1 MAASVSYET
10 ELYSCPSSAAF
21 RALLDNYETEAGH
34 QEVVTDEEYQEN
46 WTFINLI
53 MEAPVMQECHRYL
66 ASKGKADEDVDGFK
80 KELYNMWF
88 KLYKRKRQD
97 RSVGWEWDVAYR
109 NEMRGQIDGL
119 VQDCSNSSA
128 LPMELLQS
136 CTKPWICHA
145 KMDESN

>member
-1 MAASVSYET
+1 MPKSSF
-10 ELYSCPSSAAF
+10 YSCPPSAAF

-97 RSVGWEWDVAYR
+97 RSVGCRHE
-109 NEMRGQIDGL
+109 
-119 VQDCSNSSA
+119 SSPDFSWFPDF
-128 LPMELLQS
+128 LGPKKSWNQYKL
-136 CTKPWICHA
+136 CRVFTF
-145 KMDESN
+145 